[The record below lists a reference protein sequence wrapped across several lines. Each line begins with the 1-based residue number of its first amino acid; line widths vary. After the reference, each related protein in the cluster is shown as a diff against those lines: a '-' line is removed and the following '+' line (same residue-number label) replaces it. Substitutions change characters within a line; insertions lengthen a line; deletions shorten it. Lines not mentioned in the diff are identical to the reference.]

1 MTPFKQALRIVAH
14 LGSILLVGV
23 LGYHFIERW
32 PFFDALYMTIITLAT
47 VGYGET
53 HPLSTAGR
61 VFTMFLIMGGMGIIL
76 YGLTAITTF
85 IVEGEMSGI
94 LRRQRMN
101 RMINKLSKHY
111 ILCGLGNTGYY
122 VLEELLRTRRPAVVV
137 EKDLTKVN
145 KLAEKGIFVVE
156 GDATSDASLDSA
168 GIRRAEGLITAL
180 PTDRDNLFV
189 VITARGL
196 NPTLRIIA
204 KIDEVSSRDKFLRSG
219 ASAAISSDFI
229 GGLRMV
235 SEMVRPETTSFLDT
249 MLRDSSALR
258 VEDVHLDAESRF
270 ANKPLGSCDIFT
282 KAGVLVLSVKQGD
295 TFRFNPPPNMVLN
308 AGDTL
313 VVIGSPEQLQ
323 TVRSALHY
331 S

>member
-1 MTPFKQALRIVAH
+1 MNPLKEALRIVAL
-14 LGSILLVGV
+14 LGLILLVGV
-23 LGYHFIERW
+23 LGYHLIEGW
-32 PFFDALYMTIITLAT
+32 PIFDALYMTVITLAT

-61 VFTMFLIMGGMGIIL
+61 AFTLLLILGGMGIIL
-76 YGLTAITTF
+76 YGITELTTF

-94 LRRQRMN
+94 LRRRRMH
-101 RMINKLSKHY
+101 RTINKLSKHY
-111 ILCGLGNTGYY
+111 IICGWGNTGYY
-122 VLEELLRTRRPAVVV
+122 VLEELFRTRRPAVVV
-137 EKDLTKVN
+137 EKDLAKVN

-156 GDATSDASLDSA
+156 GDATSDASLVSA
-168 GIRRAEGLITAL
+168 GIKRAEGLITTL

-235 SEMVRPETTSFLDT
+235 SEMVRPETTNFLDT
-249 MLRDSSALR
+249 MLRESSALR
-258 VEDVHLDAESRF
+258 VEDVRVGAQSRYVD
-270 ANKPLGSCDIFT
+270 KPLGTCDVFA
-282 KAGVLVLSVKQGD
+282 KAGVLVLSVKQGNA
-295 TFRFNPPPNMVLN
+295 FRFNPLPSVVLN

-313 VVIGSPEQLQ
+313 VMMGSPEQLQ
-323 TVRSALHY
+323 TVRAALSH

>member
-1 MTPFKQALRIVAH
+1 MSPLKEVLRIVA
-14 LGSILLVGV
+14 LLLLILLVGV
-23 LGYHFIERW
+23 LGYHLIEGW
-32 PFFDALYMTIITLAT
+32 PFFDALYMTVITLAT
-47 VGYGET
+47 VGYAET

-61 VFTMFLIMGGMGIIL
+61 AFTLLLILGGMGIIL
-76 YGLTAITTF
+76 YGLTELTTF

-94 LRRQRMN
+94 LRRRRMN
-101 RMINKLSKHY
+101 RTIGKLSGHY
-111 ILCGLGNTGYY
+111 ILCGCGNTGAY
-122 VLEELLRTRRPAVVV
+122 VLEELTRTRRATVVV
-137 EKDLTKVN
+137 EKDVAKVN
-145 KLAEKGIFVVE
+145 KLAEKGTFVVE
-156 GDATSDASLDSA
+156 GDATNDATLLSA
-168 GIRRAEGLITAL
+168 GIERADGLITTL

-196 NPTLRIIA
+196 NPALRIIA
-204 KIDEVSSRDKFLRSG
+204 KIDEVSSQDKFLRSG

-235 SEMVRPETTSFLDT
+235 SEMVRPETTNFLDS

-258 VEDVHLDAESRF
+258 VEDVRIGSQSRYV
-270 ANKPLGSCDIFT
+270 NKPLSNCDIIA
-282 KAGVLVLSVKQGD
+282 KAGVLVLSVKQGNA
-295 TFRFNPPPNMVLN
+295 FQFNPLPSVVLG

-323 TVRSALHY
+323 AVRSALDH